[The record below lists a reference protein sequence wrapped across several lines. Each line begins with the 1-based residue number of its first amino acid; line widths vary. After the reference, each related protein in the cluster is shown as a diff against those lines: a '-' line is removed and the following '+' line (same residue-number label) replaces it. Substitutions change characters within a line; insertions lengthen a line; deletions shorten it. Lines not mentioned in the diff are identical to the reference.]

1 MYSVILPQWLQL
13 HDEAQGIIGRQGA
26 EGLSR
31 EGVGMPAIGNGV
43 PVRGGCHRVRMAVVG
58 EAVAMRVRAD
68 GVAGI
73 GDSVSRGV
81 TSFQAVPAGAAFRI

>member
-1 MYSVILPQWLQL
+1 MMYSVILPQWLQL

-31 EGVGMPAIGNGV
+31 EGVSMPAIGNGV

-68 GVAGI
+68 GVGVAGVR
-73 GDSVSRGV
+73 DAVSVC
-81 TSFQAVPAGAAFRI
+81 P